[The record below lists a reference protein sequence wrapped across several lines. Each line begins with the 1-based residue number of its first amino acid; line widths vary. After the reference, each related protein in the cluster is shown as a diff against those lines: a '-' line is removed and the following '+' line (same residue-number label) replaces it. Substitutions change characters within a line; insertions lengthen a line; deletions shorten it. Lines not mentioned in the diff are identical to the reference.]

1 MSEATSQDVWIVV
14 LHELMMHI
22 QKFVDDNPMD
32 YRGKEK
38 KSYNVGLG
46 MGSVLCKQMIEDIAG
61 DKNELQ
67 V

>member
-38 KSYNVGLG
+38 KAYGVGLG
-46 MGSVLCKQMIEDIAG
+46 MVSVLCKQMIEDIAG